1 VKFEIGAMTVGDIL
15 DRGIRMLQHRL
26 GTFLAI
32 HLIVF
37 WPALVFQFFVPGLLN
52 NAFASMVAGSPQIT
66 PLLQLS
72 ASLMLYLF
80 LWTILSCFSTA
91 ATLHVITQEFINE
104 RVGTGAALKYA
115 ITKFGPLLLTS
126 ILCTLLFSVGMIP
139 CGVPFVFFWI
149 WFLFSNQV
157 VVAENSLGF
166 RALVRSRDLTQG
178 FRLRIVGLGVLF
190 IVIWIVISILEQ
202 LLQIPFPAGH
212 AVRTERGVIPVYDTN
227 NFVLVSTIGFI
238 FGTIF
243 QTFAD
248 ICWTLFYFDLRIR
261 KEGYDLELAAKKQ
274 PIQSSESA
282 ELA

>member
-15 DRGIRMLQHRL
+15 DRGIRMLLSRL

-32 HLIVF
+32 HLIVL

-52 NAFASMVAGSPQIT
+52 SVFANMAAGSQQIT
-66 PLLQLS
+66 PLLKLS
-72 ASLMLYLF
+72 ASLLLYLF
-80 LWTILSCFSTA
+80 LWTFLSCFSTA
-91 ATLHVITQEFINE
+91 ATLRVITQQFINQ

-115 ITKFGPLLLTS
+115 MTRFGPILLTS
-126 ILCTLLFSVGMIP
+126 ILCTLIFGVGTIP

-149 WFLFSNQV
+149 WFRFSNQV
-157 VVAENSLGF
+157 VVVENIWGF
-166 RALVRSRDLTQG
+166 RALVRSRELTQG
-178 FRLRIVGLGVLF
+178 FRLRVVGLDVLF
-190 IVIWIVISILEQ
+190 IVVGIVISILEQ

-212 AVRTERGVIPVYDTN
+212 AVRTENGVIPVYDTT
-227 NFVLVSTIGFI
+227 NFVIVSTIGSI

-261 KEGYDLELAAKKQ
+261 KEGYDLELAAKRQ
-274 PIQSSESA
+274 PLEGSRPA
-282 ELA
+282 DLG